1 MTEYCSGKL
10 CGVKAV
16 DGTQTRCADIFTLS
30 KEVWDCARLCAWFT
44 LRLCLVDFLASA
56 ARLWSNKMTTPADPP
71 PSPDAENHA
80 SHSKLATAIERGIFA
95 SRWLLAP
102 LYLGLAVSLFLL
114 LLKFME
120 GLLELALKIDVE
132 DTSKLIT
139 GILSLIDLSLVG
151 NLLVMVMFAGY
162 ENFVSR
168 FGEVTKGNRPDWM
181 GKVSFGTLKLK
192 LMSTIIAIAAIHVLE
207 DFMRL
212 SEIESRDLGWSVGI
226 LLTFVVSGLM
236 LALMDK

>member
-1 MTEYCSGKL
+1 
-10 CGVKAV
+10 
-16 DGTQTRCADIFTLS
+16 
-30 KEVWDCARLCAWFT
+30 
-44 LRLCLVDFLASA
+44 
-56 ARLWSNKMTTPADPP
+56 MTTPADPP
-71 PSPDAENHA
+71 PSPDDENHA
-80 SHSKLATAIERGIFA
+80 RHSKLATAIERGIFA

-114 LLKFME
+114 LLKFAE

-168 FGEVTKGNRPDWM
+168 FGDVTKGNRPDWM
-181 GKVSFGTLKLK
+181 GNVGFGTLKLK
-192 LMSTIIAIAAIHVLE
+192 LMTSIIAIAAIHMLE
-207 DFMRL
+207 DFMHVA
-212 SEIESRDLGWSVGI
+212 EIDNRELGWSVGT
-226 LLTFVVSGLM
+226 LLAFVVSGLL
-236 LALMDK
+236 LALMDKLGGNGN